1 MNLYDY
7 LTGTVTDVRPECVVI
22 ENQGIGYQLL
32 TPNPY
37 LFHQNEQAKIFT
49 HLYVKEDIFVLYG
62 FRQKDERMMFKRL
75 LSVSGIGPKGALA
88 IMAGSTPML
97 LIQAIEE
104 ENEAL
109 LMKFPGIGKKTARQ
123 MILDL
128 KGKLKDFDVSFA
140 PDLFHPEGAQPSV
153 VGALSDALEAL
164 RALGYAEKEI
174 KKIERDLQAEDCTT
188 EEYVKKGLRLLM
200 QS

>member
-1 MNLYDY
+1 MILYDY
-7 LTGTVTDVRPECVVI
+7 LVGKITDVRPECVVI

-37 LFHQNEQAKIFT
+37 LLHIGEEVKIFT
-49 HLYVKEDIFVLYG
+49 HLYVKEDIFALYG
-62 FRQKDERMMFKRL
+62 FLQKDERMMFKRL

-88 IMAGSTPML
+88 IMAGSTPTL

-104 ENEAL
+104 ENEVL
-109 LMKFPGIGKKTARQ
+109 LLKFPGVGKKTARQ

-128 KGKLKDFDVSFA
+128 KGKLKEFDVTLS
-140 PDLFHPEGAQPSV
+140 PDLFHLEGASPRTMSEL
-153 VGALSDALEAL
+153 ADALEAL
-164 RALGYAEKEI
+164 RALGYAEKEV
-174 KKIERDLQAEDCTT
+174 KKVEKALQMENCTT

-200 QS
+200 ER